1 MFDPE
6 PVLGECAPWA
16 ADAAADTVAEAITD
30 AIRRAQATSGGAGGV
45 GGAAA
50 ADVTAAA
57 DAALPGDGA
66 DYGLLV
72 DAMRCRPT
80 DWLAERRAV
89 LVRAQRRLH
98 LEALAVTR
106 VLDERGAVDDTL
118 ARADGVSVRAVRE
131 TVATAR
137 ALEDLPEIAAAAA
150 AGALSEAQ
158 LAQVVRVADPTDPGA
173 DARWAA
179 EAPSWSPA
187 DLAHQA
193 RIRTT
198 PTAEEG
204 RARRAARSLGFWW
217 RQDSGM
223 LDGRFSLPDV
233 DGALVASVL
242 DEMIDRMRPA
252 KGQPWE
258 TRARRGAD
266 ALVELARNYADVNA
280 VSRPTPHIVVQV
292 PLEGPAMLAGVPLPD
307 GLVESLRASAGVEAV
322 AVDRTGTPVAT
333 ARTTRTLSPKR
344 LRAVRLRDGRCR
356 VPGCDRRTGLEA
368 HHLWPASWGG
378 SDEIHN
384 LAMVCTG
391 GSTDHHAQ
399 LVPQGPWLLAG
410 NPNHPN
416 GLALVHRREVAE
428 LTARA
433 ARSKPG
439 ESRDPPGG
447 PAP

>member
-1 MFDPE
+1 MIERMFDPE

-158 LAQVVRVADPTDPGA
+158 LAQVVRVADPTDP
-173 DARWAA
+173 
-179 EAPSWSPA
+179 
-187 DLAHQA
+187 
-193 RIRTT
+193 
-198 PTAEEG
+198 
-204 RARRAARSLGFWW
+204 
-217 RQDSGM
+217 
-223 LDGRFSLPDV
+223 
-233 DGALVASVL
+233 
-242 DEMIDRMRPA
+242 
-252 KGQPWE
+252 
-258 TRARRGAD
+258 GAD